1 MSRGKLIYT
10 GRKHASYIA
19 AVALMLVMTGAM
31 VTCAQ
36 ESQDKSE
43 PIRWTLKAEPQ
54 AVPLNAGGRFN
65 ALLTATIGEGW
76 HLYSPEQPPGGALPT
91 RISLPAGQ
99 PFKLDGD
106 IDFPGPQS
114 AFDPVFSME
123 TQIFEGEVTFTI
135 PIVMASDAMAG
146 RQMLSVSAMFQSCNK
161 TTCLPPKLV
170 KVTTDVNIVA
180 TVGAGAR
187 QGNKEIAGDPKA
199 GSTAI
204 AKSQTSAEVRGPL
217 AVGDQVP
224 EFSFMD
230 FSGRTHKLSEFHGHY
245 VLIDFWATW
254 CKPCLADIPHLKE
267 LYAKYRDKGFEI
279 IGMDSET
286 LGQDEADAD
295 PQFAKD
301 REERARQ
308 IVSTRGAIWIH
319 ATADT
324 AVPVAVKIFSVKAL
338 PTNILIDSQGKI
350 VAWVEEG
357 KELDQVLAK
366 YLDVKQ

>member
-1 MSRGKLIYT
+1 MLIYT
-10 GRKHASYIA
+10 GWKHAGYIA
-19 AVALMLVMTGAM
+19 AIALILVMTGAT
-31 VTCAQ
+31 VTRAH

-43 PIRWTLKAEPQ
+43 PIRWTLKVEPQ
-54 AVPLNAGGRFN
+54 AASVKAGERFN
-65 ALLTATIGEGW
+65 ALMTATIDEGW

-106 IDFPGPQS
+106 IEFPGPQT

-135 PIVMASDAMAG
+135 PIVVASDVVAG
-146 RQMLSVSAMFQSCNK
+146 KLMLTISAMFQSCNK
-161 TTCLPPKLV
+161 TACLPPKVV
-170 KVTTDVNIVA
+170 KVTTDVDIVA
-180 TVGAGAR
+180 AVGAGVR
-187 QGNKEIAGDPKA
+187 QGNKVFADTARA

-204 AKSQTSAEVRGPL
+204 ANTQVSVGVQSPL
-217 AVGDQVP
+217 AIGVQVP
-224 EFSFMD
+224 EFSFTD
-230 FSGRTHKLSEFHGHY
+230 FTGKAHKLSEFRGHY

-254 CKPCLADIPHLKE
+254 CKPCLADIPHLKQ
-267 LYAKYRDKGFEI
+267 LYAKYRGKGFEI
-279 IGMDSET
+279 IGMDSEM

-295 PQFAKD
+295 PQFAKE

-308 IVSTRGAIWIH
+308 IVSTRGAIWTH

-324 AVPVAVKIFSVKAL
+324 AVPIAVKIFSVKEL
-338 PTNILIDSQGKI
+338 PTKILIDSQGKI
-350 VAWVEEG
+350 VAWVAEG

-366 YLDVKQ
+366 YLDERQ